1 MLIEKNA
8 GPFLDIITFDIYST
22 ICCLFKLVR
31 ICEATGDKEKL
42 ERYMDTFRQ
51 AAKHLV
57 FQIQSIVIWIQCIV
71 IRIQLIVIRIQRIV
85 IRI

>member
-1 MLIEKNA
+1 M
-8 GPFLDIITFDIYST
+8 
-22 ICCLFKLVR
+22 FKLVR

-57 FQIQSIVIWIQCIV
+57 FQIQSIVIRIQCIV
-71 IRIQLIVIRIQRIV
+71 VRIQRIV
-85 IRI
+85 IRIIKFVPLLYIADPDQFIKDGLQN